1 MPTHPQHGSLGCN
14 QGSHSLVHHDLLTL
28 TRFLC
33 PPSLHFVHP
42 FPAHILTAPC
52 YLSPPQPRHRSSL
65 TITPSSAPL
74 PTLLRPL
81 PCTPLSSSFALPSPL
96 CRFTFLLSTSL
107 LCLLCPG
114 VQGACSRGVFQGE
127 VQGGPGRSWVWP
139 MDPGWDVRGMDFRGV
154 SRGRGLGGF
163 VQGSSRGGIETRV
176 PREGMTMAYLC
187 PVIGWP

>member
-74 PTLLRPL
+74 PTLLRP
-81 PCTPLSSSFALPSPL
+81 SHALPSLLPSLYHPL
-96 CRFTFLLSTSL
+96 SAVSPSFFL
-107 LCLLCPG
+107 P
-114 VQGACSRGVFQGE
+114 
-127 VQGGPGRSWVWP
+127 RSSAFYAQE
-139 MDPGWDVRGMDFRGV
+139 FRGLV
-154 SRGRGLGGF
+154 PGEFSRERSKGGLGGHGCGPWI
-163 VQGSSRGGIETRV
+163 QD
-176 PREGMTMAYLC
+176 GMSGAWISG
-187 PVIGWP
+187 VSAGAEV